1 MTEEP
6 PMRLGSAEVSDSGAV
21 AGRDFNLRARFGAG
35 RDINIGSVVEAT
47 TAVEARHQLPPD
59 VADFTDREREAA
71 DVRRALEDPEGRGGV
86 ALVAGK
92 PGVGKSALAIHLAH
106 ALSAQF
112 PDAQLYVDLRG
123 GEPAEHLDPLTPT
136 EVLAGFLR
144 ALGIE
149 QVPEQPAER
158 VAFYRAQ
165 LAHKRALVVLD
176 NASRED
182 QVRPLI
188 PGSRSCAVLVTS
200 RMQLPGLEGA
210 RPRELEVLDPGA
222 ALELLAKL
230 IGDRDRL
237 ERERDAAE
245 AIVRLCGYL
254 PLAVRIAGSR
264 LRTRPRWSLHK
275 LVERLA
281 DERRRL
287 DELRAGDR
295 EVRASFALSYRELKD
310 DEARLF
316 RRLGVFPGPDF
327 GVALAGAL
335 VDTSSDEAEELLER
349 LVDVRLLE
357 EVGEERYRFHDLLR
371 LFARERLEADETPPA
386 RQAAGARA
394 LGWLLEG
401 ASAANSL
408 LSPGPPGEGLEG
420 REPEALRSAAL
431 AWFETERA
439 NLVAAVDQAHRVEDS
454 SSVLGLTDALTEF
467 FSLRSHWSDW
477 QQTHE
482 LALDAA
488 RNAGDRHGEARTLN
502 NLGLVYANHGR
513 WQDAIANYEQSL
525 ETYRAL
531 GDRHGEAQTLNN
543 LGNVY
548 ADQGRWQDA
557 IANNEQSLETFR
569 ALGDRH
575 GEAQTLN
582 NLGNVYRRQGR
593 WQDAIAYY
601 EQSLAIKRA
610 LGDRHGEAQTLA
622 NFGAVFKAKGE
633 QEEAVALW
641 RSSLAILDAL
651 DAPEAEQVRA
661 WLAG

>member
-371 LFARERLEADETPPA
+371 LFARERLEADETPPHA
-386 RQAAGARA
+386 KRPERGRWAGFWRAHRRQTRCCPRDHRGR
-394 LGWLLEG
+394 GWKVGSRRRSDLRRLPG
-401 ASAANSL
+401 SRPSGPTWWPPWTRLTGLRTRLPSSASQMRLQSSFHSAATGATGSKPTSL
-408 LSPGPPGEGLEG
+408 HSTPLGTRATATARPG
-420 REPEALRSAAL
+420 RS
-431 AWFETERA
+431 T
-439 NLVAAVDQAHRVEDS
+439 
-454 SSVLGLTDALTEF
+454 T
-467 FSLRSHWSDW
+467 
-477 QQTHE
+477 
-482 LALDAA
+482 
-488 RNAGDRHGEARTLN
+488 
-502 NLGLVYANHGR
+502 
-513 WQDAIANYEQSL
+513 
-525 ETYRAL
+525 
-531 GDRHGEAQTLNN
+531 
-543 LGNVY
+543 
-548 ADQGRWQDA
+548 
-557 IANNEQSLETFR
+557 
-569 ALGDRH
+569 
-575 GEAQTLN
+575 
-582 NLGNVYRRQGR
+582 
-593 WQDAIAYY
+593 
-601 EQSLAIKRA
+601 
-610 LGDRHGEAQTLA
+610 
-622 NFGAVFKAKGE
+622 
-633 QEEAVALW
+633 
-641 RSSLAILDAL
+641 
-651 DAPEAEQVRA
+651 
-661 WLAG
+661 